1 MLRLRELIDITGG
14 TFMGNEADLD
24 KEMAAARIDSR
35 AVEPGDIFFAVKG
48 EKTDGHNYVKKA
60 HELGALC
67 SICERDTG
75 DDCNRIIVKDS
86 LAALRQIAVAHRDR
100 LSIPI
105 VGISGSVGKT
115 STKEAIA
122 YVLSAKYKTQ
132 KTAGNYNNDIGVPVT
147 LLSINDSHEAAVVE
161 MGISDFG
168 EMDLISSF
176 ARPDICVL
184 TNIGQCHL
192 ENLGTQEGIMKAKT
206 EMFAHRNKKGA
217 VILNGDDPLLNTI
230 QDVDGTKPVR
240 FGYGENC
247 DVRVEN
253 VNPKGLLGTDF
264 DLVIKGERRISC
276 HCDIPGV
283 HGAINA
289 ACAAAVG
296 LEMGLDDEQIRQGIA
311 QIKALPGRS
320 NIIHTDDHIIIDDC
334 YNANPVSMK
343 AALDMLSLWEGR
355 KVALLGDMFELGSD
369 EKKLHFEVGEHAGK
383 NGIDLLLAVGDLASN
398 LADGAIS
405 AGMDETAVIRLKDT
419 DEAKEKI
426 SEYIKKGDALLI
438 KASHGMHFEKIV
450 ALF

>member
-1 MLRLRELIDITGG
+1 
-14 TFMGNEADLD
+14 
-24 KEMAAARIDSR
+24 
-35 AVEPGDIFFAVKG
+35 
-48 EKTDGHNYVKKA
+48 
-60 HELGALC
+60 
-67 SICERDTG
+67 
-75 DDCNRIIVKDS
+75 
-86 LAALRQIAVAHRDR
+86 
-100 LSIPI
+100 
-105 VGISGSVGKT
+105 
-115 STKEAIA
+115 
-122 YVLSAKYKTQ
+122 
-132 KTAGNYNNDIGVPVT
+132 
-147 LLSINDSHEAAVVE
+147 
-161 MGISDFG
+161 
-168 EMDLISSF
+168 
-176 ARPDICVL
+176 
-184 TNIGQCHL
+184 
-192 ENLGTQEGIMKAKT
+192 
-206 EMFAHRNKKGA
+206 
-217 VILNGDDPLLNTI
+217 
-230 QDVDGTKPVR
+230 
-240 FGYGENC
+240 
-247 DVRVEN
+247 
-253 VNPKGLLGTDF
+253 